1 MQNRNFGQNSDNKID
16 FVKCTRYN
24 ATPILIF
31 QIIFMTDFRN
41 IAIIAHVD
49 HGKTTLID
57 AMLSQS
63 GTFRENQQVAERVMD
78 SNALEKE
85 RGITILAKCTSIIW
99 QGHKIN
105 VIDTPGHADFGG
117 EVERV
122 LSMTDSCLILV
133 DSSEGPM
140 PQTKFVLSKALALGL
155 KPIVIINKVD
165 RGDARIDEVLNEIF
179 DLFVS
184 LNASDEQLDF
194 PVLYAVGRDGWC
206 VADLEKDER
215 KDLTP
220 LFDLILKHVVP
231 PKFDKTAPFTM
242 LATLLDSNPYFG
254 RMLTGRIM
262 SGTAKGLMNFKAINL
277 KGELV
282 EQGRLT
288 KLLVFRGVDKV
299 PVEIAEAG
307 DIVSIAGLEKASV
320 ADTLCDMSVS
330 TPIQSTPINPPT
342 MAITIGVN
350 DSPLAGQEGSKVTS
364 RMIRDRLFSEA
375 ESNVAIKVKESD
387 SKEAFEVGGRGE
399 LQLGVLIE
407 NMRREGFEL
416 SVSRPRVLFKK
427 GDDGEILEPVEEVV
441 VDVDDAFS
449 GVVVEKLSSR
459 KGDMIEMKPS
469 GGGKTRLVFY
479 VPSRGLI
486 GYQGE
491 FLTDTKGTG
500 ILNRLFHS
508 YVAYK
513 GEYSDRKNGALISN
527 DSGEAV
533 AYALWNLQDRGVIF
547 IKPQDK
553 VYAGMIIGENSKAGD
568 LEVNVLRGKQL
579 TNIRAAGADEA
590 IRLIPPRLLTLES
603 MITYISDDE
612 LVEVTPKSLRLRKK
626 LLDPN
631 ERKRSKGK
639 ESRFDFVQE

>member
-1 MQNRNFGQNSDNKID
+1 MSE
-16 FVKCTRYN
+16 
-24 ATPILIF
+24 
-31 QIIFMTDFRN
+31 FRN

-63 GTFRENQQVAERVMD
+63 GTFRANQQVDERIMD
-78 SNALEKE
+78 SNDLEKE
-85 RGITILAKCTSIIW
+85 RGITILAKCTSLIW
-99 QGHKIN
+99 KDQKVN

-122 LSMTDSCLILV
+122 LSMADSCLLLV

-165 RGDARIDEVLNEIF
+165 RNDSRIDEVLNEIF
-179 DLFVS
+179 DLFVA
-184 LNASDEQLDF
+184 LDATEEQLDF

-215 KDLTP
+215 KDLSP
-220 LFDLILKHVVP
+220 LFDLILEHVKP
-231 PKFDKTAPFTM
+231 PKFDENAPFKM

-262 SGTAKGLMNFKAINL
+262 AGTAKSLMNFKAINL
-277 KGELV
+277 KGEVV

-299 PVEIAEAG
+299 AVEEAKAG

-320 ADTLCDMSVS
+320 ADTFCDMSVNE
-330 TPIQSTPINPPT
+330 PIASTPINPPT
-342 MAITIGVN
+342 MAITLSVN
-350 DSPLAGQEGSKVTS
+350 DSPLAGTEGTKVTS
-364 RMIRDRLFSEA
+364 RMIRDRLFAEA
-375 ESNVAIKVKESD
+375 ETNVAIKVKESD
-387 SKEAFEVGGRGE
+387 GKDAFEVGGRGE

-416 SVSRPRVLFKK
+416 TVSRPRVLFKR
-427 GDDGEILEPVEEVV
+427 GEGEEILEPIEEVV
-441 VDVDDAFS
+441 VDVDDEYS
-449 GVVVEKLSSR
+449 GVVVDKLSQR
-459 KGDMIEMKPS
+459 KGEMQEMKPS
-469 GGGKTRLVFY
+469 GGGKTRLVFF

-486 GYQGE
+486 GYQSE

-500 ILNRLFHS
+500 VINRLFHD
-508 YVAYK
+508 YAPYK
-513 GEYSDRKNGALISN
+513 GEYASRNNGALISN
-527 DSGEAV
+527 DIGEAV
-533 AYALWNLQDRGVIF
+533 AYAIFNLQDRGTMF
-547 IKPQDK
+547 IKPQQK
-553 VYAGMIIGENSKAGD
+553 VYTGMIIGENAKNND
-568 LEVNVLRGKQL
+568 LEVNILRGKQL
-579 TNIRAAGADEA
+579 TNVRASGTDEA
-590 IRLIPPRLLTLES
+590 IRLTPPKVMTLES

-612 LVEVTPKSLRLRKK
+612 LVEVTPQSLRLRKRY
-626 LLDPN
+626 LDAN
-631 ERKRSKGK
+631 ERKRMTKSTKQK
-639 ESRFDFVQE
+639 FDFA